1 VPGADLLLAIS
12 QLAVALAGFSGLIA
26 AIRTAAPDGWYPRDI
41 WSLSW
46 MLGASIGAL
55 VLSLLPLWLALF
67 EWSNETVYRISSA
80 VAAMYIG
87 TFVGVM
93 AWTGRRLTR
102 AGYPPRVR
110 YFPATIVLLLGLAA
124 IAMAVGA
131 AGGLR
136 GSITAAYVGTLIA
149 LLLASA
155 LVLAVFLVLL
165 ARMTQR
171 SS

>member
-1 VPGADLLLAIS
+1 MPASDLLLAIS

-67 EWSNETVYRISSA
+67 EWPNETVYRISSA
-80 VAAMYIG
+80 VAAMCIG

-110 YFPATIVLLLGLAA
+110 YFPATIVLLLGLAS

-131 AGGLR
+131 AGGLH

>member
-1 VPGADLLLAIS
+1 VPASDLLLAIS

-55 VLSLLPLWLALF
+55 VLSLLPLWLDLLA
-67 EWSNETVYRISSA
+67 WSDETVYRVSSA
-80 VAAMYIG
+80 IAAVTIG
-87 TFVGVM
+87 GFVGVM
-93 AWTGRRLTR
+93 ALTGRRLTR
-102 AGYPPRVR
+102 TGHPPRVR
-110 YFPATIVLLLGLAA
+110 YVPAIIAFLLGLAS
-124 IAMAVGA
+124 IVMAAGA
-131 AGGLR
+131 AGGLDE
-136 GSITAAYVGTLIA
+136 SIVAAYVGTLIV
-149 LLLASA
+149 LLLASV

-171 SS
+171 RS

>member
-1 VPGADLLLAIS
+1 MPGTDLLLAIS

-55 VLSLLPLWLALF
+55 VLSLWLDLF
-67 EWSNETVYRISSA
+67 DWSDETVYRISSA
-80 VAAMYIG
+80 VAAVCIG
-87 TFVGVM
+87 CFVGVM
-93 AWTGRRLTR
+93 AWTGGRLTR
-102 AGYPPRVR
+102 DGFPPRVR
-110 YFPATIVLLLGLAA
+110 YFPATIVLLLGLAS
-124 IAMAVGA
+124 IVMAVGA
-131 AGGLR
+131 VGGLR

-149 LLLASA
+149 RLLASV

-171 SS
+171 RS